1 MTDGL
6 KAGLNPQALLE
17 AWLLLKTLLGVTSV
31 RTAEDHASAC
41 ATVDILLEE
50 VGDNE
55 DHPLADLLD
64 YLANQIRAY
73 EGEKFEIPEAEPR
86 EILRFLMDQ
95 HGLRQEDLAGCLPQS
110 RVSEILNGKRSIS
123 KQIAKNLARRF
134 NVHADV
140 FL

>member
-1 MTDGL
+1 
-6 KAGLNPQALLE
+6 
-17 AWLLLKTLLGVTSV
+17 
-31 RTAEDHASAC
+31 
-41 ATVDILLEE
+41 VDILLEE